1 MLGGM
6 WDLSSQPGS
15 NWHTLHW
22 KQSLITRPPGK
33 SFFFFFFSYFGSLI
47 FSSIHKH
54 STKFKSYR
62 GEYNEKCLYSVSS
75 HPDTP
80 SSLPQRLTCLKDS
93 MAVGIQVAHE
103 ACW

>member
-33 SFFFFFFSYFGSLI
+33 SFFFFSL
-47 FSSIHKH
+47 FW
-54 STKFKSYR
+54 KSHFQF
-62 GEYNEKCLYSVSS
+62 N
-75 HPDTP
+75 T
-80 SSLPQRLTCLKDS
+80 QT
-93 MAVGIQVAHE
+93 
-103 ACW
+103 